1 MGTPKGQGFRHSFM
15 IWARLARIP
24 FLTGTIIPV
33 TLGAVIAWNLIKA
46 FNPANFVLAL
56 VAAMCLHLGTN
67 IINDFFD
74 FRSGCDAI
82 NTEGLSPISGGSRV
96 LLENLV
102 SPRRAYFAALFLF
115 SVAGL
120 IGVVLFVAVGW
131 GVLLLGA
138 IGVVS
143 GYFYVTQLATR
154 GVGELMVGLDFGPLM
169 VLGSYY
175 VQNQKLL
182 LGPLVASVSVGFL
195 ITAILWINE
204 IPDYTADK
212 AVGKKTLVVRVG
224 RKRGAD
230 LYAVIVVAAYA
241 WTVVMVI
248 LRLMPLASLIVLV
261 TLPLAMKAITTARK
275 NSEKPQSMITANVST
290 IRMHLLFGVLLVVGY
305 VLSAFWSVLG

>member
-1 MGTPKGQGFRHSFM
+1 LGAVKSQGFRHSFM

-33 TLGAVIAWNLIKA
+33 TLGAVIAWNFVRA
-46 FNPANFVLAL
+46 FNPAYFVLAL

-67 IINDFFD
+67 IINDYFD

-102 SPRRAYFAALFLF
+102 SPRRAYFAALCLF
-115 SVAGL
+115 AMAGL
-120 IGVVLFVAVGW
+120 IGIVLFVAVGW

-138 IGVVS
+138 IGVIS

-154 GVGELMVGLDFGPLM
+154 GIGELVVGLNFGPLM

-175 VQNQKLL
+175 VQNQSLL
-182 LGPLVASVSVGFL
+182 LRPLLASVPVGFL

-212 AVGKKTLVVRVG
+212 AVAKKTLVVRLG

-230 LYAVIVVAAYA
+230 LYAIIVLAAYA
-241 WTVVMVI
+241 WTVVMVV
-248 LRLMPLASLIVLV
+248 LKLMPLASLIVLV

-275 NSEKPQSMITANVST
+275 YSEKPQSMIMANVST
-290 IRMHLLFGVLLVVGY
+290 IRVHLLFGALLVIGY
-305 VLSAFWSVLG
+305 VLSVFWSVLR

>member
-1 MGTPKGQGFRHSFM
+1 LGSIKDRGFRHSFM

-24 FLTGTIIPV
+24 FLTATIIPV
-33 TLGAVIAWNLIKA
+33 TLGAVIAWNSFKA
-46 FNPANFVLAL
+46 FNPAYFALAL
-56 VAAMCLHLGTN
+56 VGAMCVHLGTN
-67 IINDFFD
+67 IINDYFD

-82 NTEGLSPISGGSRV
+82 NAEGLSPISGGSRV

-102 SPRRAYFAALFLF
+102 RPRRAYFAGLFF
-115 SVAGL
+115 FAVAGL
-120 IGVVLFVAVGW
+120 IGIALSVAVGW
-131 GVLLLGA
+131 GVLVLGA
-138 IGVVS
+138 IGVIS

-154 GVGELMVGLDFGPLM
+154 GVGELVVGLNFGPLM

-175 VQNQKLL
+175 VQNQNLL
-182 LGPLVASVSVGFL
+182 LGPLVASVPIGFL

>member
-33 TLGAVIAWNLIKA
+33 TLGAVIAWTAIKA
-46 FNPANFVLAL
+46 FNPAYFALAL

-67 IINDFFD
+67 IINDYFD

-96 LLENLV
+96 LLENLI
-102 SPRRAYFAALFLF
+102 SPRRAYFAAICLFA
-115 SVAGL
+115 VASL
-120 IGVVLFVAVGW
+120 IGIVLFVAVGW

-143 GYFYVTQLATR
+143 GYFYVTQLAPR

-175 VQNQKLL
+175 VQNRNLL
-182 LGPLVASVSVGFL
+182 LGPLVASVPVGFL

-212 AVGKKTLVVRVG
+212 AVGKKTIVVRVG

-230 LYAVIVVAAYA
+230 LYGVIVMAAYA
-241 WTVVMVI
+241 WTVVMVG
-248 LRLMPLASLIVLV
+248 LKLMPLASLIVLI

-275 NSEKPQSMITANVST
+275 YSEKSQSLITANLST
-290 IRMHLLFGVLLVVGY
+290 IRVHLLFGVLLVIGY
-305 VLSAFWSVLG
+305 VLSAFWPVSR